1 MVKVILAAHLSGT
14 RNGIPWPPPGGE
26 IDVPED
32 EAADLFRNELAVV
45 APRRGAR
52 RGRRGRRAD
61 GAGNEARDEGQV
73 PRQVTILRRP

>member
-45 APRRGAR
+45 APEEAPEEAAVVEGPTERATKPVTKAKFRGK
-52 RGRRGRRAD
+52 
-61 GAGNEARDEGQV
+61 
-73 PRQVTILRRP
+73 